1 MRGDSVSTALNKGR
15 RLRAIGAA
23 VASLLLLGGCAAGTH
38 PGAAAVV
45 GTTEISVGD
54 VDDTSRAVSTALG
67 QEFNTS
73 LTLSELVNNA
83 VVAEVSKQ
91 RSITVSDAEAV
102 EAAKLVVNDPT
113 AYAKFQSDPIARD
126 FLNGVAKAAVATIK
140 LGGGTGVKDPKVQ
153 QAQQAGIQTVKEASK
168 DVKVEISPRFGQWTD
183 GRIDSKISGSLSEE
197 SAQAKAKRE
206 AAEEAAKQN
215 MPQPQG

>member
-1 MRGDSVSTALNKGR
+1 MSRGR

-23 VASLLLLGGCAAGTH
+23 VASVLLVGGCAAGTH

-45 GTTEISVGD
+45 GTTEITVGD
-54 VDDTSRAVSTALG
+54 VDTTSRAVSAALG
-67 QEFNTS
+67 QEFNSTVA
-73 LTLSELVNNA
+73 LGELVNNA
-83 VVAEVSKQ
+83 LVAEVSKQ
-91 RSITVSDAEAV
+91 RSVTVSDAETA

-113 AYAKFQSDPIARD
+113 AFAKFEADPVARD
-126 FLNGVAKAAVATIK
+126 FLRQVAAAAVATIK

-153 QAQQAGIQTVKEASK
+153 VAQQAGVQAVKEASK
-168 DVKVEISPRFGQWTD
+168 DVKVEISPRFGQWSD

-206 AAEEAAKQN
+206 AAEQAAQQQ
-215 MPQPQG
+215 QPQG

>member
-1 MRGDSVSTALNKGR
+1 MSRGR

-23 VASLLLLGGCAAGTH
+23 VASVLLVGGCAAGTH

-45 GTTEISVGD
+45 GTSEISVGD
-54 VDDTSRAVSTALG
+54 VDTTSRAVSTALG
-67 QEFNTS
+67 QDFNNTVA
-73 LTLSELVNNA
+73 LGELVNNA
-83 VVAEVSKQ
+83 LVAEVSKQ
-91 RSITVSDAEAV
+91 RSITVSDAEAA

-113 AYAKFQSDPIARD
+113 AFAKFESDPVARD
-126 FLNGVAKAAVATIK
+126 FLRQVAQAAVATIK

-153 QAQQAGIQTVKEASK
+153 TAQQAGLQAVRDASK

-206 AAEEAAKQN
+206 AAEQAAQQ
-215 MPQPQG
+215 PQPQG